1 MEDDS
6 LRSVKNATYKEIADA
21 EMTSKISQFIA
32 DLQQD
37 NASIHAPTLKLLLDM
52 VINQQ
57 GSIELIVQHKL
68 IQILHKF
75 MVNIEATQEFV
86 LSSAVIHIIGVY
98 GGTDDKIVL
107 AGAFTESMI
116 QMMHSKDEK
125 ISKAGSKALWDLVD
139 ENIEIRNS
147 LLSTG
152 FANKLLHSFTL
163 GVQQQKQSQEKDS
176 SLSSITQ
183 PQNAIPKHVKN
194 SLLDIALKLSEFE
207 EGLEALNILVPVL
220 EDIVSI
226 DSREIKTKA
235 RNLLVLLQ
243 AKGMRNQQDN
253 NIRDKKIIKLKDKI
267 NQKKKEIEQEK
278 ERADLA

>member
-98 GGTDDKIVL
+98 GGTDDKVVL
-107 AGAFTESMI
+107 AGSVTESMI

-147 LLSTG
+147 LLTTG

-163 GVQQQKQSQEKDS
+163 GN
-176 SLSSITQ
+176 T
-183 PQNAIPKHVKN
+183 IPKHVKN